1 VTLSEILQAFV
12 NRRIIFSPQDWA
24 MAYLLGKA
32 REASNYKRAANSD
45 RGQEGNEAVDL
56 LGSMGELVVL
66 RRLQAVSA
74 KDAFAA
80 MQSHMFSAA
89 GGADVTGPD
98 VHIIIENEE
107 WRIDIKSFDCADNK
121 KFFAINNDK
130 HESLRGNC
138 DGYVGL
144 ISPPLSRLGIT
155 SKIVPYADVDNWPK
169 SKLRVGGTPS
179 RNLPIGLF
187 SDRYIEAAEIS
198 GLRGTIYDAREVR
211 DLAALNGP
219 GSPRYE
225 LTNIIPTV
233 AKYI

>member
-1 VTLSEILQAFV
+1 
-12 NRRIIFSPQDWA
+12 
-24 MAYLLGKA
+24 
-32 REASNYKRAANSD
+32 
-45 RGQEGNEAVDL
+45 
-56 LGSMGELVVL
+56 
-66 RRLQAVSA
+66 
-74 KDAFAA
+74 
-80 MQSHMFSAA
+80 MFSAA